1 MWKNSKFYIGL
12 TMLVQSFS
20 FLIAFFFVLS
30 KKKNL
35 ANSILAMAGLQGLLG
50 MFLIYK
56 NERDER
62 SAMDALYDY
71 SDDYDEDDAP
81 ITHAR
86 DPLADVPVDATAT
99 ESDFR

>member
-12 TMLVQSFS
+12 TMLAQSFS

-35 ANSILAMAGLQGLLG
+35 ANSMLGLAGLQGILG
-50 MFLIYK
+50 LFLIYK

-62 SAMDALYDY
+62 NAMDALYDY
-71 SDDYDEDDAP
+71 SDDYEDEAP
-81 ITHAR
+81 VTHAR
-86 DPLADVPVDATAT
+86 DPLSEVPMDSTAT

>member
-35 ANSILAMAGLQGLLG
+35 ANSILALSGIQGLLG

-62 SAMDALYDY
+62 NAMDALYDY
-71 SDDYDEDDAP
+71 SDDYEDEAP

-86 DPLADVPVDATAT
+86 DPLADVPVDSTAT